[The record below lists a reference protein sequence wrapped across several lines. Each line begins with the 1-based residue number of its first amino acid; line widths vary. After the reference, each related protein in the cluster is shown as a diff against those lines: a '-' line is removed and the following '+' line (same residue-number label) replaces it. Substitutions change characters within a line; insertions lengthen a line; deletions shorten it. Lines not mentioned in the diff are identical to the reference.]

1 MTDKPRCNSQ
11 YPVNNNWTFQ
21 TSFYPRNPDLFATAS
36 FDGKVNVFL
45 LQSSSSGEGSR
56 SSVADQTAEAED
68 LFDNP
73 AFLVSSTDGGFSL
86 MQPPRWL
93 RRPVSATFGFGGTL
107 ATTSNLAAASGK
119 HQSAT
124 VHLRTVVT
132 EPELID
138 RVQELQTAKQ
148 SKDGLSSL
156 CDERSR
162 LAEAAEGSRDVAG
175 WRALSSLF
183 TANSRSELVSLLGF
197 SQQEVAEKV
206 AVAINKFKKD
216 HGKDVSN
223 VAVEPPSTVVTSAEG
238 VTRVPASEL
247 GVATLSPSEDSTV
260 SGGAGEVAGSE
271 ASAGGFS
278 DATKKTE
285 GESEPTES
293 SSSLLSDEEV
303 GTPQTDAA
311 PDFFSSMGTL
321 RSALPSH
328 VLVPH
333 QPQRAES
340 SAAATVGSTPSLAA
354 SENLKVATFKIYPSN
369 ESEVDNLI
377 TRALVLGD
385 FESAVSLCLSA
396 ERFADAILLAVRG
409 GPELLTKT
417 QKTYFERRTESL
429 PYLRLFQSIVS
440 DDLSDVVQNADL
452 SEWQEI
458 FVILCTFAKADEFN
472 GLAEQLG
479 QRLEHQYRVAAM
491 SEVADSTSR
500 AKEYRR
506 HATLCFLA
514 AKKLE
519 KVVNIW
525 ADEMKE
531 EEDAIE
537 QASASHSRYA
547 AHAQALQ
554 SFMEKVTVF
563 QSATD
568 YVDKELASP
577 TESEAVADSG
587 ARSYKLASLYERYF
601 EYADLLATQGLVQ
614 DAAQYIQLTP
624 ADFKL
629 DGDAAGPSAARER
642 FLTGASISMATAGPS
657 TVAVTASSTYQP
669 AGSSVAAASANPIY
683 ANQAR
688 AAPPPPQA
696 PSAGFKPSHKSR
708 SGRASIS
715 IDGSSPLVAVSAPT
729 PPATTPAPQ
738 TQQPYAPYQPIN
750 AYGNPASQT
759 QPAGSYGAGPYG
771 QPAYA
776 QPGSVSVP
784 PPPRPVGT
792 PSSDHLPPPPLPA
805 AVRRDIPGWNDA
817 PPTKAGSNI
826 VRPTSAASKVSAIT
840 SPFPNSPGIAPPPMS
855 PSVHGHSHQQQQSN
869 GFFPPPRGSTPQA
882 APPPPPPPRA
892 GSSMRPAP
900 PAATPPP
907 LRAAPP
913 PAGRPAPPPAGRAPP
928 PRVTSPLAGGV
939 PLTIGMQASA
949 PAPPS
954 ADPGRY
960 APPPGSQPSPA
971 APAGFQQPPVA
982 KAAPP
987 PPPPAPVV
995 EPQHPAG
1002 DRTHIP
1008 AANIPIFEQ
1017 IQFLFEY
1024 VRSLPPPSVSYFR
1037 PCRLKA
1043 CVFSS

>member
-1 MTDKPRCNSQ
+1 MTE
-11 YPVNNNWTFQ
+11 T
-21 TSFYPRNPDLFATAS
+21 
-36 FDGKVNVFL
+36 
-45 LQSSSSGEGSR
+45 
-56 SSVADQTAEAED
+56 
-68 LFDNP
+68 
-73 AFLVSSTDGGFSL
+73 
-86 MQPPRWL
+86 
-93 RRPVSATFGFGGTL
+93 
-107 ATTSNLAAASGK
+107 
-119 HQSAT
+119 
-124 VHLRTVVT
+124 
-132 EPELID
+132 ELID
-138 RVQELQTAKQ
+138 RVQKLQAAKG
-148 SKDGLSSL
+148 SKDNLSVL
-156 CDERSR
+156 CEERSR
-162 LAEAAEGSRDVAG
+162 QAETIEGGRDVPG
-175 WRALSSLF
+175 WKALSSLF
-183 TANSRSELVSLLGF
+183 TANSRSELVGLLGF

-216 HGKDVSN
+216 HGKEDDPTAV
-223 VAVEPPSTVVTSAEG
+223 VEPPSTVVTSADG
-238 VTRVPASEL
+238 VTSEPGKDAQTQEGDPSTAS
-247 GVATLSPSEDSTV
+247 AN
-260 SGGAGEVAGSE
+260 AGEVAGSE

-278 DATKKTE
+278 DATRKTE
-285 GESEPTES
+285 VESEPTEP
-293 SSSLLSDEEV
+293 SSSLFSDEVV

-340 SAAATVGSTPSLAA
+340 SAAATVGSAPSLAA
-354 SENLKVATFKIYPSN
+354 SENLKVATFKIYPSD

-409 GPELLTKT
+409 GPELLAKT

-458 FVILCTFAKADEFN
+458 FVVLCTFAKADEFN

-479 QRLEHQYRVAAM
+479 QRLEHQYRVAAT
-491 SEVADSTSR
+491 SEAAESADR

-519 KVVNIW
+519 KVVTIW

-601 EYADLLATQGLVQ
+601 EYADLLATQGLVR

-642 FLTGASISMATAGPS
+642 FLTGASVSEATAGPS
-657 TVAVTASSTYQP
+657 TAAP
-669 AGSSVAAASANPIY
+669 AAATTGYLPAAPAVAAPAAGPAY
-683 ANQAR
+683 ATQTR
-688 AAPPPPQA
+688 AAPPPQA
-696 PSAGFKPSHKSR
+696 PSAGFKAAHKSR
-708 SGRASIS
+708 NGRASIS
-715 IDGSSPLVAVSAPT
+715 IDGSSPFVAVSAPT

-738 TQQPYAPYQPIN
+738 TQQLYTPYQPAN
-750 AYGNPASQT
+750 AYGNPASQA
-759 QPAGSYGAGPYG
+759 QPGGSYGAGPYG

-792 PSSDHLPPPPLPA
+792 PSSDNLPPPPLPA
-805 AVRRDIPGWNDA
+805 AARRDIPGWNDA
-817 PPTKAGSNI
+817 PPTKAGANI
-826 VRPTSAASKVSAIT
+826 VRPTSAASKVGAIT

-855 PSVHGHSHQQQQSN
+855 PSVHGHAHQQQSN

-882 APPPPPPPRA
+882 PPPPPPRA

-907 LRAAPP
+907 PRAAPP

-928 PRVTSPLAGGV
+928 PRVTSPLAGSA
-939 PLTIGMQASA
+939 PSTIGMQQASA
-949 PAPPS
+949 PQPP
-954 ADPGRY
+954 ADAGRY

-971 APAGFQQPPVA
+971 TPAGFQQPPVA

-987 PPPPAPVV
+987 PPPPPAPVK
-995 EPQHPAG
+995 EPKHPAG

-1024 VRSLPPPSVSYFR
+1024 VRSLPPPSVSASLPFLCFR
-1037 PCRLKA
+1037 A
-1043 CVFSS
+1043 